1 MVRGA
6 LTAVVLAA
14 LAVPA
19 AAQPPADPIDAIL
32 QGKTLPKDADPEEPD
47 TAATGA
53 RVEPDPFI
61 PAAPSSYMPPRPTLT
76 APVFLHEVGKTPDA
90 PPTSADIAYDTR
102 IRASVAA
109 AQGFQGPMDGG
120 WTLSAGGRELYIFQL
135 VDRDGLV
142 EGAWRD
148 PRRAG
153 ATNASGFI
161 DAVERSGA
169 DVTFRFAGVVATLHP
184 SGDGRWAG
192 KLEAAGKTESVSLRR
207 RNP

>member
-1 MVRGA
+1 MLRGA
-6 LTAVVLAA
+6 LIAVWLTALAA
-14 LAVPA
+14 PAV
-19 AAQPPADPIDAIL
+19 AQPPADPIDAIL
-32 QGKTLPKDADPEEPD
+32 QGRTLSKDADPEEPD

-53 RVEPDPFI
+53 RVDPEPTL
-61 PAAPSSYMPPRPTLT
+61 PAPPLRYPPPPRSTLT
-76 APVFLHEVGKTPDA
+76 APIFLNETDKSPDA
-90 PPTSADIAYDTR
+90 PTSADVAYDSR
-102 IRASVAA
+102 IRASMAA

-120 WTLSAGGRELYIFQL
+120 WTLSAGSRELYVFQL

-161 DAVERSGA
+161 DAIERSGA
-169 DVTFRFAGVVATLHP
+169 DVTFRFAGVAATLHP

-192 KLEAAGKTESVSLRR
+192 KLEAAGKMESVSLRR